1 MLEQHGI
8 DYILLE
14 AYPTIAP
21 QAGASIGLAPNGLRI
36 LDQLGCY
43 ERVRDMAGNYYK
55 TLDMRDLE
63 GRLLFSNRG
72 PGFAERFEH
81 IVMPGKRVVQVEMSD
96 EGPALIHTQDG
107 SVYDGDI
114 VVGADGVHSATRA
127 EMWRLAAQLRPGTFP
142 ADEESRLKA
151 EAKCIFGIS
160 KIPADFPST
169 TQLLVS
175 SKGLSHMAIP
185 GPGDRLYWFMFV
197 SMATTP
203 SRDIP
208 RWSKQDE
215 EELAEQHFKDK
226 ITDKVTFGDIYNN
239 RRATAL
245 VPLEEH
251 VFTRWHFKRIITIG
265 DSAHKVGHL
274 RAICQ
279 NLSQVAYTVLSQ
291 VHPLTALGGNGAMES
306 AALLCNALARR
317 LKQNSG
323 VLSDADI
330 EEAFLEVQV
339 RQLRRAQD
347 IVKEGKRTQR
357 WVNQLYPLSGLVMRY
372 LLPLAWENLFIGGDL
387 KVSLEGP
394 RIEKL
399 VIPERPHTIPFRDEM
414 PEPAPRAT
422 WTVWSAGI
430 LVLGV
435 VGYYMAQSM
444 G

>member
-55 TLDMRDLE
+55 TVDMRDLD
-63 GRLLFSNRG
+63 GRLLFSNKG
-72 PGFAERFEH
+72 PGFAERFESMQMLLQVLFDK
-81 IVMPGKRVVQVEMSD
+81 IKLKDRVMPGKRVVQVEMDD
-96 EGPALIHTQDG
+96 EGPARIHTQDG

-114 VVGADGVHSATRA
+114 VVGADGVHSVTRA
-127 EMWRLAAQLRPGTFP
+127 EMWRLAAQLCPGTF
-142 ADEESRLKA
+142 AVDEESRLKA

-169 TQLLVS
+169 TQRIVS
-175 SKGLSHMAIP
+175 SQGLSHMALP

-215 EELAEQHFKDK
+215 EELAKQHFKDK

-245 VPLEEH
+245 VSLEEH
-251 VFTRWHFKRIITIG
+251 VFTRWHFKRIMTIG
-265 DSAHKVGHL
+265 DSAHKV
-274 RAICQ
+274 
-279 NLSQVAYTVLSQ
+279 
-291 VHPLTALGGNGAMES
+291 HPLAALGGNGAMES

-317 LKQNSG
+317 LEQNLG
-323 VLSDADI
+323 VLSDANI
-330 EEAFLEVQV
+330 EEAFIEVQD

-347 IVKEGKRTQR
+347 IVKEGKRAQR
-357 WVNQLYPLSGLVMRY
+357 WVNQLYPLSGLVLRY
-372 LLPLAWENLFIGGDL
+372 LLPLVGENLFFSGTL
-387 KVSLEGP
+387 KVCLESP
-394 RIEKL
+394 RVEKL
-399 VIPERPHTIPFRDEM
+399 VIPERSRTTPFRDEM
-414 PEPAPRAT
+414 PDPAPRGT

-430 LVLGV
+430 LMLGV
-435 VGYYMAQSM
+435 AGYYMAQRM